1 MRPVRFVALS
11 EDGQALVLADEVG
24 RLLSLPVD
32 EKVSG
37 AIRHDRAAMAFAG
50 QGEPGHPEAAL
61 SPRDIQSRIRSGDS
75 AEEVARI
82 AGVPVDRVLRYAGPV
97 LQERAM
103 LAQHARRTRLRS
115 SERGATL
122 AEIVDTRLAQHGV
135 DAEGVSWDAHR
146 RDDGTWRVVASWA
159 SGKATAQARWALDK
173 ARQVVTPDDDMAH
186 FLSTERPA
194 PLLGQDPE
202 PEAPPR
208 PTRTTSS
215 RTAPRAMPTRSGH
228 ALTRPDT
235 DDAGRGDLANL
246 DAARNRTDPNRG
258 GHSLAPTNRP
268 TPEPARPAANRPATN
283 RPAAGDPAA
292 SSGTGPAASAG
303 SGPDLRSASDFRSG
317 SGLRPTPG
325 RGGGAGD
332 GDVLDRPFAAPRR
345 PGTDLPGMPRPAA
358 EPFLPGRPASAAG
371 GSDAG
376 SVGGGSVGG
385 GVGDDGGQWPDS
397 EQLRPTGELRRPGA
411 EPMRRPGI
419 GDELPDL
426 PGMPSRPAR
435 PNAEPMRS
443 RDAEPVRGGRPSMPL
458 RSTEDLRSR
467 GGFGAADEES
477 DSKDLPMVPS
487 LAVLRPRRTEQGA
500 TSERSRL
507 PSWDDVL
514 FGNGNTQQG
523 R

>member
-173 ARQVVTPDDDMAH
+173 ARQVVTADDDMAH

-208 PTRTTSS
+208 STRTTAG
-215 RTAPRAMPTRSGH
+215 RTAPRAVPTRSGH

-235 DDAGRGDLANL
+235 EDAGRGDLASL
-246 DAARNRTDPNRG
+246 DAARNRTDPNRPGTGRG
-258 GHSLAPTNRP
+258 GHSLTPSNRP
-268 TPEPARPAANRPATN
+268 APEPTRPAATRPGVD
-283 RPAAGDPAA
+283 PAAHGDPAA
-292 SSGTGPAASAG
+292 GPAGSASDLRSASG
-303 SGPDLRSASDFRSG
+303 SDLRSASDLRSRSG
-317 SGLRPTPG
+317 PG
-325 RGGGAGD
+325 RSAGD
-332 GDVLDRPFAAPRR
+332 GDMLDRPFAAPRR

-358 EPFLPGRPASAAG
+358 EPFLPGRPGSTTG

-376 SVGGGSVGG
+376 SVGGGS
-385 GVGDDGGQWPDS
+385 VGDDGGQWPDS

-435 PNAEPMRS
+435 PNAEPMRA

-458 RSTEDLRSR
+458 RSTEELRSR